1 MPQCIIVQTM
11 LDLVIENN
19 EIFFLSGSVDGG
31 LPVVVTNNAEITIL
45 NNGSEWHFYNNIILY
60 IKL

>member
-1 MPQCIIVQTM
+1 MPRCITVQTM

-19 EIFFLSGSVDGG
+19 ENNFLSGSVDGG

-45 NNGSEWHFYNNIILY
+45 NNGSEWHFYNNKI
-60 IKL
+60 

>member
-1 MPQCIIVQTM
+1 MYRGVYITVQTM

-19 EIFFLSGSVDGG
+19 EKFFLSDSVDGG

-45 NNGSEWHFYNNIILY
+45 NNGSEWHFYNNKI
-60 IKL
+60 